1 MKRASIR
8 VAAVLFALG
17 VGSWASGV
25 VLSAQLSIPE
35 ISYDSVAN
43 LLKTPDDITLGEAA
57 GVATNSKGN
66 IWVYARMGHP
76 AATLGTER
84 TFVRGGGAARL
95 FEFEPNGKFI
105 REIGQGLYGFVF
117 AHSVRVDPQDNIWVV
132 DNGSNMV
139 IKFTP
144 DGRVAMT
151 MGRKP
156 EGITVPG
163 GPAGRGGGGGEGG
176 EGGGRGAAPGPQGVG
191 VRGDNFN
198 RPTDVAWDAQGNIF
212 VADGYGNS
220 RIAKFDPNGKFLLSW
235 GERGTAP
242 GQFNTPHTIAI
253 DAQNNVYVGDRE
265 NRRIQVFD
273 NNGVFKTQFVNVGRP
288 MTICITPGP
297 KQYLYSS
304 NSNASTGFDNGE
316 IYKLELDGRIVGR
329 FGRAG
334 TQLKEFGTVHSMD
347 CRRENEVVVGETY
360 NWRVQKLLLKP
371 TT

>member
-1 MKRASIR
+1 VKSTLRLGLA
-8 VAAVLFALG
+8 VAALLSVP
-17 VGSWASGV
+17 
-25 VLSAQLSIPE
+25 LSAQLSIPE
-35 ISYDSVAN
+35 IQYDSVAN

-66 IWVYARMGHP
+66 IWVFSRMGHP
-76 AATLGTER
+76 SATLGTER

-139 IKFTP
+139 IKFSP

-156 EGITVPG
+156 EGLNVPG
-163 GPAGRGGGGGEGG
+163 GPAREGGPGEGGRGG
-176 EGGGRGAAPGPQGVG
+176 AQGPQGVG

-212 VADGYGNS
+212 VSDGYGNS
-220 RIAKFDPNGKFLLSW
+220 RIAKFDRNGKFISSW
-235 GERGTAP
+235 GQRGTAP
-242 GQFNTPHTIAI
+242 GHFNTPHTIAV
-253 DAQNNVYVGDRE
+253 DAQGNVYVGDRE
-265 NRRIQVFD
+265 NRRVQVFD
-273 NNGVFKTQFVNVGRP
+273 NNGQFKTQFLNVGRP
-288 MTICITPGP
+288 MTMCITSGP
-297 KQYLYSS
+297 KQFLYVS
-304 NSNASTGFDNGE
+304 NSNPSTGFDIGGE

-329 FGRAG
+329 FGKAG
-334 TQLKEFGTVHSMD
+334 TQLKEFGTVHGMD
-347 CRRENEVVVGETY
+347 CRRDNEIVVGETY

>member
-1 MKRASIR
+1 ML
-8 VAAVLFALG
+8 AAFVLTGTF
-17 VGSWASGV
+17 V
-25 VLSAQLSIPE
+25 SAQLAIPE
-35 ISYDSVAN
+35 IQYDSVAN
-43 LLKTPDDITLGEAA
+43 LIKTPDDITLGEVAS
-57 GVATNSKGN
+57 VATNSKGN
-66 IWVYARMGHP
+66 IWVFSRMGNP

-84 TFVRGGGAARL
+84 TFVRGNGAARL

-117 AHSVRVDPQDNIWVV
+117 AHSVRIDPQDNIWVV

-156 EGITVPG
+156 EALRVPG
-163 GPAGRGGGGGEGG
+163 PDDEAPA
-176 EGGGRGAAPGPQGVG
+176 PPQGPQGVG

-198 RPTDVAWDAQGNIF
+198 RPTDVAWDAQGNIY

-220 RIAKFDPNGKFLLSW
+220 RVAKFDPNGKFLLAW
-235 GERGTAP
+235 GQRGTAP
-242 GQFNTPHTIAI
+242 GQFNIPHTIAI
-253 DAQNNVYVGDRE
+253 DAQGNVYVGDRE
-265 NRRIQVFD
+265 NRRVQVFD
-273 NNGVFKTQFVNVGRP
+273 GNGTFKTQFVNVGRP
-288 MTICITPGP
+288 MTMCITPGP
-297 KQYLYSS
+297 KQFLYIS
-304 NSNASTGFDNGE
+304 NSNASTGFDSGGE
-316 IYKLELDGRIVGR
+316 IYKVELDGRIVGR

-334 TQLKEFGTVHSMD
+334 TQLKEFGTVHGID

-371 TT
+371 